1 MKNLVLISVLVLIF
15 TSCGSGYTP
24 KPRGYFRIDFP
35 EKEYKSFESNC
46 PFSFEYPAYS
56 VIETVAEGLNE
67 NCWYNISIPAYKT
80 KIHLTYKNIDG
91 NLAQY
96 IEDIHKIAYKHTF
109 KADDIEE
116 RRIIRKKD
124 KVYGILYSI
133 TGNTAS
139 SMSFFLTDSVQ
150 HFLSGALYFSSTPNS
165 DSLAP
170 SIQFFQEDVVHLT
183 ESLVWK

>member
-1 MKNLVLISVLVLIF
+1 LKNLLYIFLATLIF
-15 TSCGSGYTP
+15 AACSKDYNP

-35 EKEYKSFESNC
+35 EKRYKAFESSC

-56 VIETVAEGLNE
+56 VIERVEEGMNE
-67 NCWYNISIPAYKT
+67 NCWYNISVPKYKA
-80 KIHLTYKNIDG
+80 KIHLTYKDVDG
-91 NLAQY
+91 NLSRY

-116 RRIIRKKD
+116 KRIIRSRD
-124 KVYGILYSI
+124 KVYGILYTIS
-133 TGNTAS
+133 GNTAS
-139 SMSFFLTDSVQ
+139 SMSFFLTDSVK

-170 SIQFFQEDVVHLT
+170 CIQFFQEDVVHLT
-183 ESLVWK
+183 ESLTWK